1 MVGKLPRYEYIFN
14 DLDVSILPI
23 DNPCIVTIKKD
34 GVLFDFLIRLKPFS
48 KKLLVFGSGAY
59 DPRKMSPPFSKGI
72 HESIILKNL
81 LSRITKMHIINESE
95 HATTGN
101 ELM

>member
-1 MVGKLPRYEYIFN
+1 MWNYGGGGYLMVGKLPRYEYIFN

-59 DPRKMSPPFSKGI
+59 DPRKMSSPIFQRHTWI
-72 HESIILKNL
+72 NYFEESIIPNYENAY
-81 LSRITKMHIINESE
+81 HQ
-95 HATTGN
+95 
-101 ELM
+101 